1 MPSRVAAAPS
11 ACMKRRIRSASAR
24 SRIGTRA
31 RSGALEAHEPAD
43 QRVVPRMR
51 GIAVLLTEHRV
62 QAVFRPGERLGNR
75 YADASEPG
83 CTDRDKKGLDRLDAG
98 VEVTK
103 SLQNQVFAW
112 K

>member
-1 MPSRVAAAPS
+1 
-11 ACMKRRIRSASAR
+11 MKRRIRSASAR
-24 SRIGTRA
+24 SRIGA
-31 RSGALEAHEPAD
+31 RSRSGTLETHEPAD

-51 GIAVLLTEHRV
+51 GIAVFLAEHRV
-62 QAVFRPGERLGNR
+62 KALFRPEERLGNR
-75 YADASEPG
+75 DADAPEPG
-83 CTDRDKKGLDRLDAG
+83 CTDRDKKRLDRLDAG